1 MLDYFWKSNLINSLY
16 LPKETGR
23 KPRFCLKMF
32 LFELQLTLS
41 LSQIKGYKVIYGPSN
56 TWYDPSTWDTKI
68 SMDSKT
74 ELTGLKKYTNYTV
87 TVLAFTNGGDG
98 VKSQVHTAVTEQDVP
113 GPPSSVKALAM
124 SQDSILVSW

>member
-1 MLDYFWKSNLINSLY
+1 
-16 LPKETGR
+16 
-23 KPRFCLKMF
+23 
-32 LFELQLTLS
+32 
-41 LSQIKGYKVIYGPSN
+41 
-56 TWYDPSTWDTKI
+56 
-68 SMDSKT
+68 MDSKT

-124 SQDSILVSW
+124 SQDSILVSILSGRDKEHKDRSLPNS